1 MRRRDFIVLFAAAV
15 ASRPVITLGQ
25 VSAQRPLIAVLLGG
39 SQTAS
44 QHTRNAF
51 TQALQ
56 ELGYV
61 EGRDYDIEYRYAD
74 GDVTRQPMQA
84 DELIRHK
91 PNVIVATNA
100 LAGFAAKQAT
110 ASIPIVTVTGAD
122 PVSLGLATSLARPKG
137 NVTGLYVDYA
147 SLVGKQLELGFEL
160 MPGAKRAGM
169 LVNVNNVTIVRQGA
183 ETAAQAMA
191 ANLIPV
197 EIRTPADIESAFQT
211 LARERVRIAIALAD
225 FLNERG
231 RMAELAIAAQ
241 LPVVYAYREH
251 VEAGGLMS
259 YGINVRANFRRA
271 AAYVDKILKGAKPAD
286 LPFEQPT
293 KFELATNIDVY
304 FCDPQS
310 PWQRGSNENTNGLL
324 RQYFPKGTDLSVHS
338 QAYLNKVARQLNE
351 RPRETLQFE
360 TPAERFNACVAS
372 TG

>member
-1 MRRRDFIVLFAAAV
+1 MRRRQFIGLFAAAV

-25 VSAQRPLIAVLLGG
+25 VSAQRPLIGVLLGG
-39 SQTAS
+39 SQATG
-44 QHTRNAF
+44 QRNGNAL
-51 TQALQ
+51 TQGLQ

-91 PNVIVATNA
+91 PNVIVATNS
-100 LAGFAAKQAT
+100 LAGLAATQAT

-122 PVSLGLATSLARPKG
+122 PVGLGLATSLARPKG
-137 NVTGLYVDYA
+137 NVTGLYVDYV

-169 LVNVNNVTIVRQGA
+169 LVNLNNVTTVRQGA
-183 ETAAQAMA
+183 ETAAQAIA

-197 EIRTPADIESAFQT
+197 EIRTSADIDSAFQT
-211 LARERVRIAIALAD
+211 LARERVRIVIALAD
-225 FLNERG
+225 LMFLNERR

-241 LPVVYAYREH
+241 LPVVYAFREH

-259 YGINVRANFRRA
+259 YGIDMRANFRRA

-293 KFELATNIDVY
+293 KFELVINLKATKALGLTIPEA
-304 FCDPQS
+304 F
-310 PWQRGSNENTNGLL
+310 LL
-324 RQYFPKGTDLSVHS
+324 RADEVI
-338 QAYLNKVARQLNE
+338 E
-351 RPRETLQFE
+351 
-360 TPAERFNACVAS
+360 
-372 TG
+372 

>member
-1 MRRRDFIVLFAAAV
+1 MRRRQFIGLFAAAV

-25 VSAQRPLIAVLLGG
+25 VSAQRPLIGVLLGG
-39 SQTAS
+39 SQATG
-44 QHTRNAF
+44 QRNRNAL
-51 TQALQ
+51 TQGLQ

-100 LAGFAAKQAT
+100 LAGLAATQAT

-137 NVTGLYVDYA
+137 NVTGLYVDYV

-160 MPGAKRAGM
+160 MPGVKVKRAGM
-169 LVNVNNVTIVRQGA
+169 LVNLNNVPTVRQGA

-191 ANLIPV
+191 AKLIPV
-197 EIRTPADIESAFQT
+197 EIRTPADIDNAFQT
-211 LARERVRIAIALAD
+211 LARERVRIVIALAD
-225 FLNERG
+225 LMFLNERR

-241 LPVVYAYREH
+241 LPVVYAFREH
-251 VEAGGLMS
+251 VEADGLMS
-259 YGINVRANFRRA
+259 YGIDMRANFRRA
-271 AAYVDKILKGAKPAD
+271 AAYVGKILKGAKPAD

-293 KFELATNIDVY
+293 KFELVINLKAAKALGLTIPEA
-304 FCDPQS
+304 F
-310 PWQRGSNENTNGLL
+310 LL
-324 RQYFPKGTDLSVHS
+324 RADEVI
-338 QAYLNKVARQLNE
+338 E
-351 RPRETLQFE
+351 
-360 TPAERFNACVAS
+360 
-372 TG
+372 

>member
-1 MRRRDFIVLFAAAV
+1 MRRRQFIVLFAAAA

-25 VSAQRPLIAVLLGG
+25 VSAQRPLIAVLIGQSKAG
-39 SQTAS
+39 SQPY
-44 QHTRNAF
+44 RNAL
-51 TQALQ
+51 TQGLQ

-74 GDVTRQPMQA
+74 GDLTRQPVQV

-91 PNVIVATNA
+91 PNVIVTGNA
-100 LAGFAAKQAT
+100 FAALAAKQAT
-110 ASIPIVTVTGAD
+110 ASIPIVTVTGD
-122 PVSLGLATSLARPKG
+122 PVSLGLAESYARPKG
-137 NVTGLYVDYA
+137 NVTGLYGDYG

-169 LVNVNNVTIVRQGA
+169 LVNVNSVNAALRRGA

-197 EIRTPADIESAFQT
+197 EIRTPADIDSAFQT
-211 LARERVRIAIALAD
+211 LAAEHVRIAIALAD
-225 FLNERG
+225 PIFLNERR

-241 LPVVYAYREH
+241 LPVVYGFREH

-259 YGINVRANFRRA
+259 YGIDVRANFRRA

-293 KFELATNIDVY
+293 KFELVINLKAAKALGLTIPES
-304 FCDPQS
+304 F
-310 PWQRGSNENTNGLL
+310 LL
-324 RQYFPKGTDLSVHS
+324 RADEVI
-338 QAYLNKVARQLNE
+338 E
-351 RPRETLQFE
+351 
-360 TPAERFNACVAS
+360 
-372 TG
+372 

>member
-1 MRRRDFIVLFAAAV
+1 MKRRAFIGLFAAAV

-25 VSAQRPLIAVLLGG
+25 VSAQRPLIGVLLGG
-39 SQTAS
+39 SQATG
-44 QHTRNAF
+44 QRNRNAL
-51 TQALQ
+51 TQGLQ

-84 DELIRHK
+84 DELTRHK
-91 PNVIVATNA
+91 PNVIVATNSF
-100 LAGFAAKQAT
+100 AGFAATQAT
-110 ASIPIVTVTGAD
+110 DSIPIVTVTGDD

-137 NVTGLYVDYA
+137 NVTGLYVDYG

-169 LVNVNNVTIVRQGA
+169 LVNLNNSPIVRQGA

-197 EIRTPADIESAFQT
+197 EIRTPADIDSAFQT
-211 LARERVRIAIALAD
+211 LARERVRIVIALAD
-225 FLNERG
+225 LMFLNERR

-241 LPVVYAYREH
+241 LPVVYGFREH

-259 YGINVRANFRRA
+259 DGVDMRANFRRA

-293 KFELATNIDVY
+293 KFELVINLKAAKALGLTIPES
-304 FCDPQS
+304 F
-310 PWQRGSNENTNGLL
+310 LL
-324 RQYFPKGTDLSVHS
+324 RADEVI
-338 QAYLNKVARQLNE
+338 E
-351 RPRETLQFE
+351 
-360 TPAERFNACVAS
+360 
-372 TG
+372 

>member
-1 MRRRDFIVLFAAAV
+1 MRRRRFIVLFAAAV

-25 VSAQRPLIAVLLGG
+25 VSTQRPLIAVLGG
-39 SQTAS
+39 TSQAAG
-44 QHTRNAF
+44 QHTRNAL
-51 TQALQ
+51 TQGLQ

-74 GDVTRQPMQA
+74 GDVTRQPVLV

-91 PNVIVATNA
+91 PNVIVVPNA
-100 LAGFAAKQAT
+100 LAALAAKQAT
-110 ASIPIVTVTGAD
+110 ASIPIVTISGD
-122 PVSLGLATSLARPKG
+122 PVSLGLAASDARPKG
-137 NVTGLYVDYA
+137 NVTGIFVDYV

-160 MPGAKRAGM
+160 VPGAKRAGM

-197 EIRTPADIESAFQT
+197 EIRTPADIDSAFQT
-211 LARERVRIAIALAD
+211 LARERVRVVIALAD
-225 FLNERG
+225 PMFLYERR

-241 LPVVYAYREH
+241 LPVAYAFREH

-259 YGINVRANFRRA
+259 YGVDLRANYRRA

-293 KFELATNIDVY
+293 KFELVINLKTAKAIGLTIPES
-304 FCDPQS
+304 F
-310 PWQRGSNENTNGLL
+310 LL
-324 RQYFPKGTDLSVHS
+324 RADEVI
-338 QAYLNKVARQLNE
+338 E
-351 RPRETLQFE
+351 
-360 TPAERFNACVAS
+360 
-372 TG
+372 